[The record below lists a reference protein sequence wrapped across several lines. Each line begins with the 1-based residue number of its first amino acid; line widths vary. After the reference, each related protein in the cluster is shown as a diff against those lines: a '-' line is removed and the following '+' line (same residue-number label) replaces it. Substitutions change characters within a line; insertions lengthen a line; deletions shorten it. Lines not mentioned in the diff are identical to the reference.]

1 MKWYFIVLIVW
12 ISVGFITDMIIMLTA
27 KDVRKAYIKTF
38 PLHIV
43 VWLLGILAPIFVIII
58 KGAALMDEDIRNNNF

>member
-38 PLHIV
+38 HLHIV
-43 VWLLGILAPIFVIII
+43 VWLLGVLAPIFRVIV
-58 KGAALMDEDIRNNNF
+58 KGAELMDEDMRNNNF